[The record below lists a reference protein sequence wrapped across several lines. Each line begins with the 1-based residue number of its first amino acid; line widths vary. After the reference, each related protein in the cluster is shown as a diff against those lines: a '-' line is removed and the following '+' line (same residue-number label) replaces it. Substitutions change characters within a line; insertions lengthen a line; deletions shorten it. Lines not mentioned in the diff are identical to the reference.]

1 MATNTYV
8 ALDKKTVTSAV
19 GTVEF
24 TNIPSTYTDLVLV
37 FSGTAVSS
45 DTMYYQFNGDTGSN
59 YSDTYL
65 FGDGSAGSGR
75 HSNQGGI
82 FGGGINTTKSQQIL
96 NIMNY
101 ASTTMNKST
110 LLRANASGITATSAF
125 VGMWRSTAAITSIQ
139 LKIGANF
146 AIGST
151 FSLYGI
157 KSWSAE
163 STPLATGGYITSD
176 STYWYHTFATSG
188 TFTPTGTLT
197 ADVLVVAGG
206 GGGGY
211 DRGGGG
217 GGGGL
222 VYASSQSLSGAKTV
236 VVGAGGAGSRANAD
250 KGANG
255 SNTSFTGLTTATGG
269 GGGGT
274 YNSSSS
280 VTEGANGGC
289 GGGGASYPNSSPSF
303 AGGTGSQGFNG
314 GAGRVVSSSAYWP
327 GGGGGM
333 GSVGISGTVGESSGF
348 SNTRSG
354 GLGVTYFGND
364 YCAGG
369 GAGTEATPYSYLWCK
384 SGGASA
390 GDGFGIG
397 TSIAGHGLVSQ
408 GGGGGGGGGF
418 GGNGGSG
425 VVIVRY
431 PKA

>member
-1 MATNTYV
+1 MSTSTYV
-8 ALDKKTVTSAV
+8 ALDKKTLTSAV
-19 GTVEF
+19 GTVSF
-24 TNIPSTYTDLVLV
+24 TDIPQTYTDLVLV
-37 FSGTAVSS
+37 FSGTAVSG
-45 DTMYYQFNGDTGSN
+45 DTMYYQFNGDTGTN

-75 HSNQGGI
+75 HANQGGI
-82 FGGGINTTKSQQIL
+82 FGGGINTTKSQQII

-101 ASTTMNKST
+101 SNTTTTKNT

-125 VGMWRSTAAITSIQ
+125 VGLWRSTAAITSIQ

-146 AIGST
+146 AIGSS

-157 KSWSAE
+157 KSWTAE
-163 STPLATGGYITSD
+163 STPLATGGWITSD
-176 STYWYHTFATSG
+176 STYWYHTFASSG
-188 TFTPTGTLT
+188 TFTPTTTLT

-222 VYASSQSLSGAKTV
+222 VYASSQSLTGAKTV
-236 VVGAGGAGSRANAD
+236 TVGAGGAGSQANAN
-250 KGANG
+250 KGISG

-274 YNSSSS
+274 YNASSS
-280 VTEGANGGC
+280 VTQGADGGC

-314 GAGRVVSSSAYWP
+314 GTGRSYSGAYWP
-327 GGGGGM
+327 AGGGGM
-333 GSVGISGTVGESSGF
+333 GSVGINGQTGLDLGA

-354 GLGVTYFGND
+354 GLGVTYFGKD

-369 GAGTEATPYSYLWCK
+369 GAGTESGYPYAALWCR
-384 SGGASA
+384 GGGDSA
-390 GDGFGIG
+390 GNGFGL
-397 TSIAGHGLVSQ
+397 AGSQTNAPVSQ
-408 GGGGGGGGGF
+408 GGGGGGGGSY

-431 PKA
+431 LKA